1 MMNLAEVK
9 NGIVVNII
17 LVDPANIPDFCADW
31 PEAAEGC
38 QIGGTYAKGV
48 FTPLPEPEVTADEAR
63 AQRDWILRGVV
74 DPLVS
79 NPLRWADLSAA
90 KKTAWAAY
98 RTALLD
104 VPQKSGFPNAVV
116 WPTQPSA

>member
-1 MMNLAEVK
+1 MNLADIK

-31 PEAAEGC
+31 PEATEGC

-48 FTPLPEPEVTADEAR
+48 FTPLPEPPVTADEAR
-63 AQRDWILRGVV
+63 AQRDAILRGVV
-74 DPLVS
+74 DPFVS

-104 VPQKSGFPNAVV
+104 VPQQSGFPNAVV
-116 WPTQPSA
+116 WPTAPEA